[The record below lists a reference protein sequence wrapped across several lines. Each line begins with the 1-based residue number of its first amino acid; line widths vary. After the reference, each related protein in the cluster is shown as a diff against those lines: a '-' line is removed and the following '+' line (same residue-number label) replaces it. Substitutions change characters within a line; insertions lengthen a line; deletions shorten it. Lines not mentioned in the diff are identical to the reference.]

1 MKFAKRTRRDI
12 DINLTPLIDVVFL
25 LLIFFMVSTS
35 FIKDSHLSINLP
47 KADARAAPGASAR
60 VEISI
65 AEDGSYAVD
74 GISLVDKRSGTL
86 RAALMSALVSGD
98 ASEKASE
105 KAQSLIISA
114 DAAAPHQAVVT
125 AMDVA
130 GHLGLDRLSITVSNE
145 QAQ

>member
-74 GISLVDKRSGTL
+74 GISLADKRPGTL
-86 RAALMSALVSGD
+86 RTALMSALVSGD
-98 ASEKASE
+98 ASE